1 MKRTI
6 ITAALILLA
15 MAGALS
21 ASVAAQGAKKPWTVS
36 WTPDG
41 QPDLQGFWS
50 NATFTPMQRP
60 AGITKEFYTEEEA
73 AEVLARATSSAGA
86 PAVPENTPASTGG
99 GRSASPVTSGGVA
112 ADTNVTLGEWVRNG
126 ATPVPGTVPDVH
138 YDFSQFGLTQGQAA
152 RAKNL
157 RTSLVVDPPN
167 GRIPPMIPEA
177 RERNTT
183 RAEAQKALGAVWD
196 SAKTQ
201 ELDNRCIVNASVVPM
216 LPGGYTVHY
225 QIVQAQGHVMILA
238 EHSHDARVIPLDGRP
253 HLSAGMRQWW
263 GSSRGHWEGDTL
275 VVETR
280 NFNGRNPFYGAS
292 EDLRVTE
299 RFTRVSADQI
309 RYRFTVEDEHTW
321 ERPWSA
327 EVPLQKTIG
336 PMFEAAC
343 HEGNYSMLG
352 VLSAA
357 RAEEKRQT
365 DAVREGRK

>member
-6 ITAALILLA
+6 ITAALILPA
-15 MAGALS
+15 IAGLLS
-21 ASVAAQGAKKPWTVS
+21 PPAVAQGARKS
-36 WTPDG
+36 WIAPRTPDD

-73 AEVLARATSSAGA
+73 AEMLRRATSSDAA
-86 PAVPENTPASTGG
+86 PAVPENAPASTGG
-99 GRSASPVTSGGVA
+99 AGSAAPVTASGVA
-112 ADTNVTLGEWVRNG
+112 ADTNVSLGQWLRSG
-126 ATPVPGTVPDVH
+126 ATPAPGTVPDVH
-138 YDFSQFGLTQGQAA
+138 YDFSQFGLTQNQAA

-157 RTSLVVDPPN
+157 RTSLVVDPPA

-177 RERNTT
+177 RARNAART
-183 RAEAQKALGAVWD
+183 EAQNKLGAVFD
-196 SAKTQ
+196 STKTQ
-201 ELDNRCIVNASVVPM
+201 ELDNRCIVAAFVVPM
-216 LPGGYTVHY
+216 IPTGYFYNY

-253 HLSAGMRQWW
+253 HLPAGMRQWW

-280 NFNGRNPFYGAS
+280 HFNGRNPFNGAS
-292 EDLRVTE
+292 EHLRVTE

-309 RYRFTVEDEHTW
+309 RYRFTVEDAHTW

-336 PMFEAAC
+336 PLFEAAC
-343 HEGNYSMLG
+343 HEGNYSMVG
-352 VLSAA
+352 SLSAA
-357 RAEEKRQT
+357 RAEEKRRADT
-365 DAVREGRK
+365 AREGRK